1 MDGAVLKLTILPF
14 KDTEGVLGAPA
25 GPPFIAQ
32 FNPETYTDTT
42 EFEFGQ
48 DTAAHGDVGAEAKFK
63 GVNPKKYSFELL
75 LDGTGASPAP
85 PPAGAMDAIAPST
98 GLSVVAQLELFKLTV
113 GFKGEHH
120 RPPFLMLVWGTLV
133 AMTVIESYSVAY
145 KLFSPAGL
153 PLRATL
159 SATFRQHMPK
169 GMGSLLKNL
178 ASPDIHHAHQ
188 VLEGDRLTSIVHKV
202 YDDPAYYVAVAAANR
217 LDSLR
222 ALRPGEVLQLP
233 PVR

>member
-14 KDTEGVLGAPA
+14 KDVEGVLGPPA

-42 EFEFGQ
+42 EYAFPETEKPQG
-48 DTAAHGDVGAEAKFK
+48 EAGGEQKFWSI
-63 GVNPKKYSFELL
+63 NPKKYSFEIL
-75 LDGTGASPAP
+75 LDGTGISAAP
-85 PPAGAMDAIAPST
+85 PPAGALDAVAPST
-98 GLSVVAQLELFKLTV
+98 GLSVVAQLELFKQTV
-113 GFKGEHH
+113 GFKGEMH
-120 RPPFLMLVWGTLV
+120 RPPFLMLVWGRLIAT
-133 AMTVIESYSVAY
+133 TVIETYSVAY

-159 SATFRQHMPK
+159 SATFREHIPK
-169 GMGSLLKNL
+169 GMGALLKNL

-188 VLEGDRLTSIVHKV
+188 VVEGDRLPTIVYSTYKDTAHH
-202 YDDPAYYVAVAAANR
+202 VAVAAANQ

>member
-1 MDGAVLKLTILPF
+1 MDGGLLKLTILPF
-14 KDTEGVLGAPA
+14 EDAKGVLGPPS

-42 EFEFGQ
+42 EFMFAEDGKP
-48 DTAAHGDVGAEAKFK
+48 AGDVGGEAKFA

-75 LDGTGASPAP
+75 LDGTGVSPAP
-85 PPAGAMDAIAPST
+85 PPAGALDAVAPST
-98 GLSVVAQLELFKLTV
+98 GLSVVAQLELFKVTV
-113 GFKGEHH
+113 GFKGEVH

-133 AMTVIESYSVAY
+133 AMTAIESYAVAY

-159 SATFRQHMPK
+159 SATFRQHTPK
-169 GMGSLLKNL
+169 DMGSLLKNL
-178 ASPDIHHAHQ
+178 ASPDIHHAHR
-188 VLEGDRLTSIVHKV
+188 VLEGDRLPTIVNDV
-202 YDDPAYYVAVAAANR
+202 YDDPRRYIEVAAANR
-217 LDSLR
+217 LDSVR
-222 ALRPGEVLQLP
+222 SLRPGEVLQLP